1 MLRRLLAPALIAATL
16 GACSQSSQ
24 EVAPPAPV
32 APSAPSAP
40 AATTTPASAAT
51 VASAAPAAATSV
63 ASAAPAE
70 VATPAAPVAPNPVD
84 PNAPPPRPGTDYE
97 VLSVPQPTWNAADGK
112 VEVVEVFSYMCHV
125 CAEVQPT
132 VDQYKPHLPADA
144 RWSYVPAAFGGPW
157 DQAARAYFASEA
169 MGIADSTHSRVFPAI
184 FVQQKIQK
192 GTAEEFADLY
202 ASFGADRARFLDT
215 MSSFGVTAKFN
226 RAKQFALRTG
236 VTGTPTI
243 IVNGKYRVTNT
254 RDRGIRGMLATVDYL
269 IARERAD
276 ALTRRGRWR
285 ARPPMLRCGC

>member
-24 EVAPPAPV
+24 VVAPPAPV

-269 IARERAD
+269 IARERAG
-276 ALTRRGRWR
+276 APAAAAPT
-285 ARPPMLRCGC
+285 P

>member
-51 VASAAPAAATSV
+51 GASAAPAAATSV

-269 IARERAD
+269 IARERAG
-276 ALTRRGRWR
+276 APAAAAPT
-285 ARPPMLRCGC
+285 P

>member
-24 EVAPPAPV
+24 EVAPPAPG
-32 APSAPSAP
+32 APSAPV
-40 AATTTPASAAT
+40 ATTTPASAAT

-269 IARERAD
+269 IARERAG
-276 ALTRRGRWR
+276 APAAAAPT
-285 ARPPMLRCGC
+285 P

>member
-1 MLRRLLAPALIAATL
+1 MLRRLLAPALIVATL

-24 EVAPPAPV
+24 EAAPPAPV

-269 IARERAD
+269 IARERAG
-276 ALTRRGRWR
+276 APAAAAPT
-285 ARPPMLRCGC
+285 P

>member
-24 EVAPPAPV
+24 EAAPPAPV

-40 AATTTPASAAT
+40 APTITPASAAT

-269 IARERAD
+269 IARERAG
-276 ALTRRGRWR
+276 APAAAAPT
-285 ARPPMLRCGC
+285 P

>member
-70 VATPAAPVAPNPVD
+70 VATPAAPVTPNPVD
-84 PNAPPPRPGTDYE
+84 PNAPPPRLGTDYE

-269 IARERAD
+269 IARERAG
-276 ALTRRGRWR
+276 APAAAAPT
-285 ARPPMLRCGC
+285 P

>member
-1 MLRRLLAPALIAATL
+1 MLRRLLAPALIVATL

-269 IARERAD
+269 IARERAG
-276 ALTRRGRWR
+276 APAAAAPT
-285 ARPPMLRCGC
+285 P

>member
-24 EVAPPAPV
+24 EAAPPAPV

-40 AATTTPASAAT
+40 APTITPASAAT

-84 PNAPPPRPGTDYE
+84 PNAPPPRLGTDYE

-269 IARERAD
+269 IARERAG
-276 ALTRRGRWR
+276 APAAAAPT
-285 ARPPMLRCGC
+285 P

>member
-63 ASAAPAE
+63 ASPAPAE

-269 IARERAD
+269 IARERAG
-276 ALTRRGRWR
+276 APAAAAPT
-285 ARPPMLRCGC
+285 P

>member
-1 MLRRLLAPALIAATL
+1 MLRRLLAPALIVATL

-24 EVAPPAPV
+24 EAAPPAPV
-32 APSAPSAP
+32 APSAPV
-40 AATTTPASAAT
+40 ATTTPASAAT

-269 IARERAD
+269 IARERAG
-276 ALTRRGRWR
+276 APAAAAPT
-285 ARPPMLRCGC
+285 P

>member
-32 APSAPSAP
+32 APSAPV
-40 AATTTPASAAT
+40 ATTTPASAAT

-269 IARERAD
+269 IARERAG
-276 ALTRRGRWR
+276 APAAAAPT
-285 ARPPMLRCGC
+285 P

>member
-1 MLRRLLAPALIAATL
+1 MLRRLLAPALIVATL

-24 EVAPPAPV
+24 EAAPPAPV

-40 AATTTPASAAT
+40 AATATPASAAT
-51 VASAAPAAATSV
+51 VASAAPASAASV
-63 ASAAPAE
+63 ASTAPAE
-70 VATPAAPVAPNPVD
+70 VPTPVAPVTPNPVD
-84 PNAPPPRPGTDYE
+84 PNAPPPRLGTDYE

-269 IARERAD
+269 IARERAG
-276 ALTRRGRWR
+276 APAAAAPT
-285 ARPPMLRCGC
+285 P

>member
-269 IARERAD
+269 IARERAG
-276 ALTRRGRWR
+276 APT
-285 ARPPMLRCGC
+285 P

>member
-24 EVAPPAPV
+24 EAAPPAPV

-269 IARERAD
+269 IARERAG
-276 ALTRRGRWR
+276 APAAAAPT
-285 ARPPMLRCGC
+285 P

>member
-84 PNAPPPRPGTDYE
+84 PTAPPPRPGTDYE

-269 IARERAD
+269 IARERAG
-276 ALTRRGRWR
+276 APAAAAPT
-285 ARPPMLRCGC
+285 P

>member
-24 EVAPPAPV
+24 EAAPPAPV
-32 APSAPSAP
+32 APSAP

-269 IARERAD
+269 IARERAG
-276 ALTRRGRWR
+276 APAAAAPT
-285 ARPPMLRCGC
+285 P

>member
-16 GACSQSSQ
+16 GACSQTSQ
-24 EVAPPAPV
+24 EVAPPPPDAPT
-32 APSAPSAP
+32 PPPAP
-40 AATTTPASAAT
+40 AATTTPASPAT
-51 VASAAPAAATSV
+51 VATAAPAAATSV

-70 VATPAAPVAPNPVD
+70 VATPAAPVAANPVD

-269 IARERAD
+269 IARERAG
-276 ALTRRGRWR
+276 APAAAAPT
-285 ARPPMLRCGC
+285 P

>member
-1 MLRRLLAPALIAATL
+1 MPACVRS
-16 GACSQSSQ
+16 GAMNS
-24 EVAPPAPV
+24 
-32 APSAPSAP
+32 
-40 AATTTPASAAT
+40 AT

-269 IARERAD
+269 IARERAG
-276 ALTRRGRWR
+276 APAAAAPT
-285 ARPPMLRCGC
+285 P

>member
-269 IARERAD
+269 IARARAG
-276 ALTRRGRWR
+276 APAAAAPT
-285 ARPPMLRCGC
+285 P

>member
-24 EVAPPAPV
+24 EAAPPAPV
-32 APSAPSAP
+32 APSAPV
-40 AATTTPASAAT
+40 ATTTPASAAT

-269 IARERAD
+269 IARERAG
-276 ALTRRGRWR
+276 APAAAAPT
-285 ARPPMLRCGC
+285 P